1 MTTALEVLLLLGILG
16 ACDTIYYHEWRL
28 QLPGTPT
35 ARRELR
41 LHASRDFAYAI
52 VFGSLAWITWNGL
65 WVWPLAAIL
74 LFEVG
79 VTLTDFIEED
89 RTRKLPAGERVMHAL
104 MGIVYGVFLA
114 LLFPHAVQWGR
125 LDSGFGSADYGFVS
139 WVLTLFAAGV
149 LASGLRDLMASRRL
163 AA

>member
-74 LFEVG
+74 GFEVG

-114 LLFPHAVQWGR
+114 LLFPMPSSGDASTR
-125 LDSGFGSADYGFVS
+125 DSA
-139 WVLTLFAAGV
+139 
-149 LASGLRDLMASRRL
+149 RPIMASFRGFSRCSRRVSSHP
-163 AA
+163 ACAT